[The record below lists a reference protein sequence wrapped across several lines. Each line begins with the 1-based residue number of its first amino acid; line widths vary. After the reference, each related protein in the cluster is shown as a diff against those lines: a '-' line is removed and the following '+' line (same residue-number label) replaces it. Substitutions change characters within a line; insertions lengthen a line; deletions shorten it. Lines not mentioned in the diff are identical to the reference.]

1 MKREYFEERTF
12 KTKELC
18 QTFVSLDLFTL
29 QRVRLKFST
38 YSSYNSETEIK
49 VLNSYKE
56 LNNKTN

>member
-18 QTFVSLDLFTL
+18 QTFVSAHLFTL

-38 YSSYNSETEIK
+38 YSSYNIETEIK
-49 VLNSYKE
+49 AHE
-56 LNNKTN
+56 FIQGTE